1 MKTYIYMMLCL
12 LVFPAHAQDVAI
24 INGKLH
30 TLGEQGL
37 IANGSVLIRDGRI
50 VAVGESVTIPADAT
64 VIDAKGRDVT
74 PGFMDPSSNVG
85 LVEVEAVD
93 GTVDVSTSN
102 EHYTAAHAVADALN
116 PRSTLVPVTRIE
128 GVTRVAAVPSSGASL
143 VAGRSAVFSLGDT
156 DDYLVQRH
164 AAMHAVF
171 GEQGSALTGGSRS
184 AALLKLREL
193 FDDARDYAA
202 NRASFNARARRDYA
216 VSRLDLEALQPVLNR
231 QIPLVV
237 SAHRVSDI
245 EALLRFAGEQNI
257 RLVVEGGSEAWL
269 IADQLAAAR
278 VPVIVSPYQN
288 LPSSFETLHS
298 GMDNAAKLAA
308 AGVLIALTE
317 GGHNTRNLRQA
328 AGNAVAFGLPHEAAL
343 AAITRNAAAIYG
355 MEDFGQLAAGQVAD
369 VVIWN
374 GDPLEVTSY
383 ADVVL
388 IDGKQMPVETRQ
400 TLLRDRY
407 MARERYPQAYDK

>member
-102 EHYTAAHAVADALN
+102 EYYTAAHAVADALN

-216 VSRLDLEALQPVLNR
+216 ISRLDLEALQPVLNR

-245 EALLRFAGEQNI
+245 EALLRFAREQNI

-383 ADVVL
+383 ADVVM
-388 IDGKQMPVETRQ
+388 IDGRQMPAETRQ

-407 MARERYPQAYDK
+407 MARESYPQAYDK